1 MTDLDLTSQSAARGG
16 SQPLHAYLA
25 QPAGDGP
32 WPGMVVVHEIFG
44 LDDEARKHT
53 DRIAAMGYLAVAVD
67 LYSQGGTRRCLSTTM
82 KSLSSGTGRPFIDI
96 EVGRQ
101 WLLDNEQCSGRVGVI
116 GFCMGGGF
124 ALIAATS
131 GFDVSS
137 VNYGKLPDKLDEVVA
152 DGCPIVGSYGAKDR
166 SLKGAAPKL
175 EAALQKAGVEHDV
188 KEYPSASHAFLNEK
202 PSGPVLL
209 RPLLRVMGMGPEPI
223 AAADAWRR
231 IETFLGAH
239 LR

>member
-1 MTDLDLTSQSAARGG
+1 MR
-16 SQPLHAYLA
+16 AYLA
-25 QPAGDGP
+25 RPAGNGP

-67 LYSQGGTRRCLSTTM
+67 LFSQGGTRRCLSATM
-82 KSLSSGTGRPFIDI
+82 KSLSSGTGRPFVDI

-101 WLLDNEQCSGRVGVI
+101 WLLDNEQCTGKVGVI

-124 ALIAATS
+124 ALIAAAS
-131 GFDVSS
+131 GFDVSA
-137 VNYGKLPDKLDEVVA
+137 VNYGKLPEKLDKVA
-152 DGCPIVGSYGAKDR
+152 ADACPIVGSYGGRDR
-166 SLKGAAPKL
+166 SLRGAAAKL
-175 EAALQKAGVEHDV
+175 DTALKRAGVDHDV

-202 PSGPVLL
+202 LNGPAPL
-209 RPLLRVMGMGPEPI
+209 RPLLKVLGVGPEPV

-231 IETFLGAH
+231 IESFLGVH
-239 LR
+239 LQ